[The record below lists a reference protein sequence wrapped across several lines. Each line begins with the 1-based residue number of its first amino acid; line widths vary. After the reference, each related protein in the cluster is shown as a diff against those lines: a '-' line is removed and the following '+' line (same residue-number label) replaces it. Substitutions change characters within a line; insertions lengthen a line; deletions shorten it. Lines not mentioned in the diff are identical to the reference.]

1 MPEKLRRAMISQ
13 FWLLKTNRIQ
23 SFILMT
29 WKGFNI
35 SIMTVVAIVAVA
47 IAVLVAY
54 SIGRGVLRSNY
65 DELLDEIEDLK
76 AKEKESAVVKRVS
89 QQMEAIAYDQ
99 MNLSN
104 QQRDRA
110 EEQSRLAEAN
120 AAKAEEQSRL
130 AQDNAQRAQQQS
142 LLAERNAAE
151 AEKAADDARK
161 QRDAATYAKS
171 ISDTLS
177 FRTLSRSLGTTSMAK
192 FESNEDELGRI
203 LAYSSWYFADK
214 YKGNPYQKETFK
226 ALMLATKEFKVYTIP
241 RRSAVNSV
249 MVLKGQR
256 DGCVA
261 VTNYGEVV
269 LIEDGKMHM
278 LLQDNNFDF
287 RSVWLNERYVYA
299 LSYAGDLCVLD
310 YEKLLT
316 TVKLPSDHY
325 VKILQID
332 ASTLLCVA
340 HRTLVWYDLKTK
352 NVINSVIPSK
362 KVSTAVR
369 RNNKLLIFYTDG
381 TYVEMDDSGNVT
393 PMKKFAEGV
402 VTSALHV
409 ESEGKLFLGM
419 KDGDIVVI
427 TDDDNFFASL
437 SGHIAQVTGLTYSN
451 NTLVSSCY
459 DREMLIWYLPKLKDT
474 RAERNKNKSKGTPTE
489 WLVPANYDGNAW
501 GLSVSTKGIWAWLGL
516 SDGRIVRHCISV
528 PYMSKQVYSKIKRGL
543 TMEEWMQYI
552 GSNVEYVKIK

>member
-1 MPEKLRRAMISQ
+1 
-13 FWLLKTNRIQ
+13 
-23 SFILMT
+23 MT
-29 WKGFNI
+29 WKSFNI
-35 SIMTVVAIVAVA
+35 SIMTVVAIVAAA

-54 SIGRGVLRSNY
+54 SIGRGVSQSNY
-65 DELLDEIEDLK
+65 DVLLDEVEELK
-76 AKEKESAVVKRVS
+76 AKEKEATIVKRVS

-151 AEKAADDARK
+151 AEKAAEDARK

-192 FESNEDELGRI
+192 FESNDNELGSI

-214 YKGNPYQKETFK
+214 YKGNPYQKETFR
-226 ALMLATKEFKVYTIP
+226 ALMLATKELKVYTIP

-256 DGCVA
+256 DGCIA

-269 LIEDGKMHM
+269 LLEDGKMQM
-278 LLQDNNFDF
+278 LLQDNNYDF
-287 RSVWLNERYVYA
+287 RSVWLNEKNIYA
-299 LSYAGDLCVLD
+299 LSFAGDLCVLD
-310 YEKLLT
+310 YQNLQT
-316 TVKLPSDHY
+316 TVKLPSDRY
-325 VKILQID
+325 MNLLQID
-332 ASTLLCVA
+332 SSTLLCVA
-340 HRTLVWYDLKTK
+340 RHTLVWYD
-352 NVINSVIPSK
+352 INSK
-362 KVSTAVR
+362 KVIKSLTQSKEISTAVK
-369 RNNKLLIFYTDG
+369 RNKKMLLFYTEG
-381 TYVEMDDSGNVT
+381 TYVEMDGAGNVT
-393 PMKKFAEGV
+393 PLKKFAEGV

-409 ESEGKLFLGM
+409 ESEKKLFLGM
-419 KDGDIVVI
+419 KDGGIVII
-427 TDDDNFFASL
+427 TDDDSYFATL
-437 SGHIAQVTGLTYSN
+437 SGHIAQITGLTYSN

-459 DREMLIWYLPKLKDT
+459 DREMLIWYLPKLKDI
-474 RAERNKNKSKGTPTE
+474 RGERNKNKSNEPQKGTPIE
-489 WLVPANYDGNAW
+489 WLVPANYESNAW

-516 SDGRIVRHCISV
+516 SDGRIVKHCISV

-543 TMEEWMQYI
+543 TPGEWMQYI
-552 GSNVEYVKIK
+552 GSNIEYERIK